1 MAKKSEISTNTKFYK
16 KEMRKWESRILI
28 SLTLIIIGIVCF
40 YLLHLR
46 ANNWEFSNLLFNT
59 YDFSKFGFLSPF
71 VFYLTFSVRQFNH
84 YKKQLDLYKLKA
96 TDFEFISQNKIL
108 ERIDRRMNL
117 EYKNVSSHSV

>member
-1 MAKKSEISTNTKFYK
+1 MAKKNEISKNTKFYK

-28 SLTLIIIGIVCF
+28 SLILIIIGIVCF

-46 ANNWEFSNLLFNT
+46 INNWEFSNLSLKT
-59 YDFSKFGFLSPF
+59 YDFSKFSFLSPF

-96 TDFEFISQNKIL
+96 TDFEFISQNRIL
-108 ERIDRRMNL
+108 EKIDNELNL
-117 EYKNVSSHSV
+117 KYKNVS